1 MELSLHFQVWKLICA
16 YKKRDALAW
25 HTPNG
30 EKRDRRTAARL
41 KAMGVVPGVGDFTII
56 VAGKPNFL
64 ELKDGKRGTQNK
76 DQETF
81 QCDAEAAGA
90 SYYVARTLD
99 EACTVLNDIG
109 ALRVRLTS
117 SGVRGGPGAQPGAA
131 ESPALPEHSPRRTE
145 ATV

>member
-30 EKRDRRTAARL
+30 EKREKRTASRL
-41 KAMGVVPGVGDFTII
+41 QAMGVLPGVADFAII
-56 VAGKPNFL
+56 VAGRPCFL
-64 ELKDGKRGTQNK
+64 ELKDGKRGSQSK
-76 DQETF
+76 DQDRF

-131 ESPALPEHSPRRTE
+131 EPTALREHSPRRTE
-145 ATV
+145 ATA